1 MTGSTPA
8 GSTPVETGPAAPVT
22 AAAQPEAVQTEP
34 CAALPEGRVQGRE
47 AFRQAVRDALACA
60 AEQGW
65 PELIVSDP
73 DYSDWPLGEAGVV
86 ASLYRWA
93 RPGRQF
99 TMLAGSYGAIERL
112 HPRFVPWRRDMAHLI
127 NCRILQRLSPS
138 ISPARA
144 GRHSGCYS
152 ALSPPALRC
161 CAARMPIVVRPYGNF
176 CTAGWPAARRVF
188 QSRRW
193 ACSVLLRLCQSLGQT
208 LWCTRAP
215 IITH

>member
-8 GSTPVETGPAAPVT
+8 GSTPVETGPAAPAT

-127 NCRILQRLSPS
+127 NCRIITTVEPINIPSACWSPQWVLQRVE
-138 ISPARA
+138 PARSTLLCSKDA
-144 GRHSGCYS
+144 NRG
-152 ALSPPALRC
+152 AALRELLHGWL
-161 CAARMPIVVRPYGNF
+161 ARSTTGFPV
-176 CTAGWPAARRVF
+176 TT
-188 QSRRW
+188 
-193 ACSVLLRLCQSLGQT
+193 LG
-208 LWCTRAP
+208 L
-215 IITH
+215 